1 MGIPFIHMA
10 PHSRFSLVLLLVAGS
25 FLASCKDTKITSYRV
40 PKEPV
45 TSTETTPLSAPV
57 PASNTNDLPP
67 AGPGPAAPVPPANGA
82 LPPGHPAIEGM
93 PKAGEAGSAMAST
106 PVPAVEDQTLAW
118 TAPAGWTPKKAS
130 AMRKGSY
137 SVSGPE
143 GAGDVSITAFPGD
156 VGGDLANVNR
166 WRGQLQLPPVQD
178 VASAVQPLEAN
189 GLHMLVFEG
198 ANQGT
203 RMIGVIVPHSGA
215 TWFFKFTGP
224 DALVAREK
232 PAFSEFLRTVRAP

>member
-1 MGIPFIHMA
+1 MWIPFIHMA
-10 PHSRFSLVLLLVAGS
+10 PHSRPNLILLLAAGLL
-25 FLASCKDTKITSYRV
+25 LASCKDTKITSYRV

-45 TSTETTPLSAPV
+45 ANTGAAPLSAPAPV
-57 PASNTNDLPP
+57 ANTNDLPP
-67 AGPGPAAPVPPANGA
+67 AGQGSPASVAPANGA

-93 PKAGEAGSAMAST
+93 PAPGDAGTAMASASVST
-106 PVPAVEDQTLAW
+106 AASQPLVW

-137 SVSGPE
+137 SISGPE

-156 VGGDLANVNR
+156 VGGNLANVNR

-178 VASAVQPLEAN
+178 VATAVQPLDTN
-189 GLHMLVFEG
+189 GLHLLVFEG

-203 RMIGVIVPHSGA
+203 RMIGVIVPQSDA
-215 TWFFKFTGP
+215 TWFFKLTGP

-232 PAFSEFLRTVRAP
+232 PAFLDFLKTVRAP

>member
-1 MGIPFIHMA
+1 MI
-10 PHSRFSLVLLLVAGS
+10 LAG
-25 FLASCKDTKITSYRV
+25 CKDTKITSYRI

-45 TSTETTPLSAPV
+45 ASTEAAPLTAPAPV
-57 PASNTNDLPP
+57 ANTNDLPP
-67 AGPGPAAPVPPANGA
+67 AGPGSPASVPPADGA

-93 PKAGEAGSAMAST
+93 PAPGDAGAAMASASV
-106 PVPAVEDQTLAW
+106 PVVANQTLAW

-130 AMRKGSY
+130 AMRRGSY

-143 GAGDVSITAFPGD
+143 GAGDISITAFPGD

-178 VASAVQPLEAN
+178 VTSELQPLEAN
-189 GLHMLVFEG
+189 GLHLLVFEG

-203 RMIGVIVPHSGA
+203 RMIGVIVPRPDA
-215 TWFFKFTGP
+215 TWFFKLTGP

-232 PAFSEFLRTVRAP
+232 PVFLDFLKTVRAP